1 MYLLTA
7 NWGLLENENDTSIFS
22 IRDNLLN
29 LKGEGVRECDSMSAA
44 GAQIRRSLGHT
55 VFQNGK
61 SDMMT
66 VFDIWLVE
74 SGYWSLIYVQEAFP

>member
-22 IRDNLLN
+22 IRDDLLN

-44 GAQIRRSLGHT
+44 GAQIRRSLGHHLLHLLILRFL
-55 VFQNGK
+55 VLCAPANIESQN
-61 SDMMT
+61 
-66 VFDIWLVE
+66 
-74 SGYWSLIYVQEAFP
+74 SLL